1 MERFGANTHPAK
13 NFQVKI
19 LQGIFWKGVPESCL
33 FFLYFWEI
41 MDSLQKM
48 VEFTENCKFGM
59 FDIIFQ
65 NLAGKGEERAE
76 FSH

>member
-19 LQGIFWKGVPESCL
+19 LQGIFFGRGCRNRAS
-33 FFLYFWEI
+33 FLYFWKR

-48 VEFTENCKFGM
+48 VKFTENCRFGM
-59 FDIIFQ
+59 LDIIFQ
-65 NLAGKGEERAE
+65 NLAEKGEERA
-76 FSH
+76 

>member
-1 MERFGANTHPAK
+1 MGCRNRA
-13 NFQVKI
+13 
-19 LQGIFWKGVPESCL
+19 S
-33 FFLYFWEI
+33 FLYFWEI

-65 NLAGKGEERAE
+65 NLAEKGEERAE
-76 FSH
+76 FFPLTGLKFAQVNAYIARALIMII